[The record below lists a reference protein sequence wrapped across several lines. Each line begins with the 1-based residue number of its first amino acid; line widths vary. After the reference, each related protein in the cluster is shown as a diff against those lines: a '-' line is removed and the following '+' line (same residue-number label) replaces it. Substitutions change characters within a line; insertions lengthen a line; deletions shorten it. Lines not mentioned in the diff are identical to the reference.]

1 VGDLSDTGSPVRAT
15 VRGVVIGEDGRV
27 DSPVPAETAGAVDP
41 AGRSRGWRRAVRPVV
56 TLLLVAALVTAGIV
70 NHERVAGWVSELV
83 GVRWEWVAASAVVQL
98 ASFQCVAQLHRL
110 LLRAGGG
117 HGDLRALTGTT
128 YAANAISL
136 GLPVAGAAASAAYTY
151 RRWHD
156 LGNGTALVGWVLAM
170 SGISS
175 TVTLAAV
182 IALGLAVTG
191 STAGALGAFAASAA
205 GALPVLAVV
214 LAIRHDAT
222 REMVGRVLGR
232 GARLLGRWVPA
243 LRRKDVAAK
252 IVDLLASLG
261 SYRLS
266 ARGGVGAGLFSLGN
280 WVLDAGSLALAVVA
294 VGAPVPWQGLLLAWA
309 AGAIATSVRLTPGG
323 IGVVEATL
331 ASALVAAGM
340 PASQAVP
347 AVVVYRLVSLWLPA
361 AIGALCLVISPRT
374 VPAEHQPG

>member
-1 VGDLSDTGSPVRAT
+1 M
-15 VRGVVIGEDGRV
+15 E
-27 DSPVPAETAGAVDP
+27 SPVPAETTGAVDP
-41 AGRSRGWRRAVRPVV
+41 AGRSHGRRRWLRPVLTV
-56 TLLLVAALVTAGIV
+56 LVLAALVTAGVV

-83 GVRWEWVAASAVVQL
+83 GVRWDWVLASAVVQL
-98 ASFQCVAQLHRL
+98 VSFQCVAHLQRL

-117 HGDLRALTGTT
+117 NGDLRAVSGTN

-156 LGNGTALVGWVLAM
+156 LGNSTALVGWALAM
-170 SGISS
+170 TGISS
-175 TVTLAAV
+175 TVTLALV
-182 IALGLAVTG
+182 IAVGLAVTG
-191 STAGALGAFAASAA
+191 STLGALGAFAATAA
-205 GALPVLAVV
+205 GAVPVLAAV
-214 LAIRHDAT
+214 LAIRHEPT
-222 REMVGRVLGR
+222 RELVGRVLGR
-232 GARLLGRWVPA
+232 GARVLGRWVPA
-243 LRRKDVAAK
+243 LRGTNVAAR
-252 IVDLLASLG
+252 IIDLLASLG

-266 ARGGVGAGLFSLGN
+266 TGRSIGAGLFSLGN

-309 AGAIATSVRLTPGG
+309 AGALATSVRLTPGG

-361 AIGALCLVISPRT
+361 AMGALCLVISPR
-374 VPAEHQPG
+374 PAVAEQQPG